1 MKTVDKKYV
10 RATSVQD
17 ALDCAQ
23 HNNRHARF
31 IAGGT
36 DVMVNKQQGNESSEV
51 LIDITEIKELKG
63 ITVGKD
69 SVRLGPLVT
78 LEEIVGSAELR
89 KLFPALCE
97 AAKSVGTP
105 LIRTAATIGGNVLC
119 ENRCLYYNQSEWWR
133 EAVGYC
139 LKCEGDIC
147 IATGGPNACFS
158 ELVSDTVPVLVS
170 MEAKIR
176 YFHFNGEEKFVLLK
190 DIYTGNGVRPRLIA
204 NTDLVT
210 DLVIPADRGYR
221 CVFNKL
227 RLRESLEFTSLSS
240 SVSVD
245 KEGKIRI
252 ALAGVDPKPVYL
264 ETEKD
269 ETVEEVSKKLLK
281 LSRAVDNDVFS
292 RTYRREM
299 VKVFIEKSYKELGL
313 I

>member
-1 MKTVDKKYV
+1 MKIIDKKYI
-10 RATSVQD
+10 RAAGVQE
-17 ALDCAQ
+17 ALDIAR

-36 DVMVNKQQGNESSEV
+36 DVMVNKQQGNENSEV
-51 LIDITEIKELKG
+51 LIDISDIHELKG
-63 ITVGKD
+63 INVGNEFV
-69 SVRLGPLVT
+69 SIGPLVS
-78 LEEIVGSAELR
+78 LEEITKSAELR
-89 KLFPALCE
+89 KLFPALCD
-97 AAKSVGTP
+97 AARSVGTP
-105 LIRTAATIGGNVLC
+105 LIRATATIGGNVLC

-158 ELVSDTVPVLVS
+158 ELVADTVPVLVS

-190 DIYTGNGVRPRLIA
+190 DIYTGNGVRPRLIS

-210 DLVIPADRGYR
+210 ELVIPANKGFR

-240 SVSVD
+240 SVSID
-245 KEGKIRI
+245 NEGKIRI

-264 ETEKD
+264 ETHKG
-269 ETVEEVSKKLLK
+269 ETVEEVVKKLLK

-292 RTYRREM
+292 RNYRRDM